1 MLMVGDGQKKAG
13 CGLFSQGV
21 SVDRP
26 HRGRT
31 VFEPETRGGFRCLG
45 PEPAEHQDSSHGGT
59 CQPLLDVM
67 DVMDWSHGV
76 LSSPQETSVHF
87 LCHPLCCL
95 LCENRRH
102 GDAQIMLCFWEAP
115 QPKR

>member
-1 MLMVGDGQKKAG
+1 MDSSLRVSLWTVPTEDGLCLSRRHVG
-13 CGLFSQGV
+13 GLDV
-21 SVDRP
+21 
-26 HRGRT
+26 
-31 VFEPETRGGFRCLG
+31 LG
-45 PEPAEHQDSSHGGT
+45 PDLVQDSSHGGT

-67 DVMDWSHGV
+67 DVMDVMDWSRGV
-76 LSSPQETSVHF
+76 PSSPQETSVHF
-87 LCHPLCCL
+87 LYYPLCCL